1 MELFEN
7 LIAIK
12 EVNNTV
18 SKKITKNNQLN
29 ERASIGQIDE
39 IEEKIKDMLGT
50 EEMLE
55 AICRALDY
63 DTKADIYHY
72 IWRMYGLDEE
82 EDDDLLDESKNL
94 KEYNSNI
101 NNKDELYNEML
112 KYTEEPLVS
121 FTDLFNCYSTD
132 DLQDLYDYLS
142 SEYEDDE
149 FPVYRGKINNKDEM
163 WNAMNEL
170 ILPHEEQVGFDD
182 LFNCFSLDKL
192 KDLYDYLSSE
202 YEDYEDLDEATSG
215 IGAGAYTKKAIDIL
229 PGKAYYKSIKESTNN
244 LKLANMV
251 NKIRKDK
258 KLSESRKVYLEGLIK
273 NKLKTSHL
281 KEKNKN
287 RNKKQA

>member
-12 EVNNTV
+12 EANNTV

-142 SEYEDDE
+142 SEYED
-149 FPVYRGKINNKDEM
+149 
-163 WNAMNEL
+163 
-170 ILPHEEQVGFDD
+170 
-182 LFNCFSLDKL
+182 
-192 KDLYDYLSSE
+192 
-202 YEDYEDLDEATSG
+202 YEDLDEATSG

-229 PGKAYYKSIKESTNN
+229 PGKTYYKSIKESTNN

-287 RNKKQA
+287 RNKK